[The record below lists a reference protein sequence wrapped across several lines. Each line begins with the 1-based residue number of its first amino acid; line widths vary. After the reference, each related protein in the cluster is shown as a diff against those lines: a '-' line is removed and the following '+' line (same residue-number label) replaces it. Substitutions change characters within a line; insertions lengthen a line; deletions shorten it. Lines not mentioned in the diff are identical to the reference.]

1 MKEQQRIAYAY
12 LLLTFFLWGSLYVV
26 SKFVLGKLPTFAV
39 AFGRYFIGYLALT
52 VIVSQKP
59 KETIARKDYGYIFII
74 GFLGYSISVG
84 MQLMGTKL
92 AGPSLA
98 SLLNSTNPITISIMA
113 ALILKERLTW
123 PKIAGLVL
131 SLWGVYLIIG
141 NAAGVNIAGVILS
154 FGSVILWSFMSVITR
169 KVTRSYNPVTIT
181 RAAMGITVVS
191 NLLICILEL
200 CVTSQPVEMDLMVF
214 LGLCYIGIFCTA
226 LTLVLWNKSLSML
239 DASVCSAFYP
249 VQTLTSSTLGILF
262 LHETAGWPFFAGSA
276 LIIVGVL
283 VSLLVKGKNC

>member
-1 MKEQQRIAYAY
+1 
-12 LLLTFFLWGSLYVV
+12 
-26 SKFVLGKLPTFAV
+26 
-39 AFGRYFIGYLALT
+39 
-52 VIVSQKP
+52 
-59 KETIARKDYGYIFII
+59 
-74 GFLGYSISVG
+74 

-123 PKIAGLVL
+123 PKIAGLIL
-131 SLWGVYLIIG
+131 SLCGVYLIIG
-141 NAAGVNIAGVILS
+141 NAAGVNIAGVLLS

-214 LGLCYIGIFCTA
+214 LGLCYIGLFCTA

-262 LHETAGWPFFAGSA
+262 LHEAAGWPFFAGSA